1 MMRILRF
8 IWSFIRPSKLPRCPR
23 CGKRLGALDDDHW
36 RYCPHRE
43 EKPNALT
50 TKTLRESEEGI
61 DLHPYEEKP

>member
-23 CGKRLGALDDDHW
+23 CGKRLGALDEDHW

-61 DLHPYEEKP
+61 DLHPYEEKT